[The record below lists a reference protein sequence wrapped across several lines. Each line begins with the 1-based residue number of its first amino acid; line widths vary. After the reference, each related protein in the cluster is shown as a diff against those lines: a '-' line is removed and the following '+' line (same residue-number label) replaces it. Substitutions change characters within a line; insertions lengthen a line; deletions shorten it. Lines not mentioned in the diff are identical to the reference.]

1 MVKFKSP
8 LLLEGI
14 FGRHNKIKV
23 LVFGFM
29 KPSGA
34 GDQIRTGDLL
44 ITNQLLCLLSY
55 TGIHANQ
62 NTTIAAFIRQE
73 ESVGAVG

>member
-1 MVKFKSP
+1 MVKSKSP
-8 LLLEGI
+8 LLFEGI
-14 FGRHNKIKV
+14 FGRFNKTMVRVK
-23 LVFGFM
+23 GFTE
-29 KPSGA
+29 PFGA
-34 GDQIRTGDLL
+34 GDQTRTGDLL
-44 ITNQLLCLLSY
+44 ITNQLLYLLSY

>member
-1 MVKFKSP
+1 
-8 LLLEGI
+8 
-14 FGRHNKIKV
+14 
-23 LVFGFM
+23 
-29 KPSGA
+29 
-34 GDQIRTGDLL
+34 L

-73 ESVGAVG
+73 KSRVIKSKFVRE